1 MKGMV
6 WQRDSTVGK
15 MASHAGRVRRRYK
28 RAVQGGRSLP
38 EQNWKDQRKSFSHS
52 LIHTPSHFLNRN
64 HIIQTH
70 IMDTL

>member
-38 EQNWKDQRKSFSHS
+38 EQNWKDQREKTVIGHR
-52 LIHTPSHFLNRN
+52 LHAEGCIR
-64 HIIQTH
+64 
-70 IMDTL
+70 